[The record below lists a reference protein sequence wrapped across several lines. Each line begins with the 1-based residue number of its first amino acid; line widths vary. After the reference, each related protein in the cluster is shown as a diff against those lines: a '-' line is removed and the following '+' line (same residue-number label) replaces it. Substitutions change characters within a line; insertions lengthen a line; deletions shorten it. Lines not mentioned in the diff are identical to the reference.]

1 MGFLWQEAHSWAVG
15 CVPWSEASNPAC
27 CAGHHWLAWAY
38 RCPWGRGC
46 YQICRFK
53 LHGCFASLFGKNF
66 LHCLRKWSFSFP
78 SRSGTQKR
86 LGLLEKGKG
95 ASLSVPKGF
104 PYNKISI
111 DLIYLANLPPCPS
124 SNDVLLLQSQLLLPS
139 WAEQHAWGPE
149 NGSEQWS
156 PFSLRPVFGQHLSA
170 LTVAV
175 LMELLMASVNQQGA
189 PGLT

>member
-1 MGFLWQEAHSWAVG
+1 M
-15 CVPWSEASNPAC
+15 
-27 CAGHHWLAWAY
+27 
-38 RCPWGRGC
+38 
-46 YQICRFK
+46 
-53 LHGCFASLFGKNF
+53 
-66 LHCLRKWSFSFP
+66 
-78 SRSGTQKR
+78 
-86 LGLLEKGKG
+86 
-95 ASLSVPKGF
+95 PKGF

-111 DLIYLANLPPCPS
+111 DLIDLANLPPRPS

-139 WAEQHAWGPE
+139 RAGQHAWGPE

-170 LTVAV
+170 LTAAV